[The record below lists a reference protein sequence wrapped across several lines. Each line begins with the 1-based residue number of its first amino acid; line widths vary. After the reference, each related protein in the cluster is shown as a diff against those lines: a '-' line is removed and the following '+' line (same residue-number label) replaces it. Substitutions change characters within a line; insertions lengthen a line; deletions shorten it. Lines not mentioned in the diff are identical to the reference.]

1 MTTYPV
7 TTYQFDANNRDRISA
22 GALAYMRERHRS
34 HVYSLVLDEF
44 ERSGINQATLAAR
57 LGKAPEIISRWL
69 SGPGNWTLDTESDL
83 LFAISGAEPRCALGF
98 PLSGQSVTSR
108 SISYTSYVTGPV
120 LEAVPYDRGNDVIFV
135 VTFDVAPPIQ
145 ANTEYQ
151 AVTEYREMV
160 G

>member
-1 MTTYPV
+1 MTIYPV
-7 TTYQFDANNRDRISA
+7 TTYQFDANNRNRINA
-22 GALAYMRERHRS
+22 GALAYMRERHRN

-98 PLSGQSVTSR
+98 PLSEQSATVQSVS
-108 SISYTSYVTGPV
+108 STSYVTAPL
-120 LEAVPYDRGNDVIFV
+120 LEAIPYDGRNGVEFFV
-135 VTFDVAPPIQ
+135 VFDVATPIQ
-145 ANTEYQ
+145 ANTEY
-151 AVTEYREMV
+151 
-160 G
+160 